1 MANLQSD
8 VVDRMAI
15 VGKVFAELEL
25 FKGLTYNISFGG
37 DYYGSHNDQ
46 YRSSELPLLGQKY
59 YDIKSNPTAYSSSG
73 FYFNWLIEN
82 KINYNTVINEDHSI
96 NAVLVQSA
104 QKETYKGDN
113 VTATDFPNDYIQ
125 TISGGTVIKGASDK
139 TQWSIASYL
148 ARVQYSYKGK
158 YMGFRSYSCG
168 WFFPFRKN
176 NRWGYSRRIIGMES

>member
-1 MANLQSD
+1 MVLIMIS
-8 VVDRMAI
+8 I
-15 VGKVFAELEL
+15 VRQNYPYWAR
-25 FKGLTYNISFGG
+25 NIR
-37 DYYGSHNDQ
+37 YQ
-46 YRSSELPLLGQKY
+46 VE
-59 YDIKSNPTAYSSSG
+59 PTAYSSSD

-139 TQWSIASYL
+139 TPMVDCFLS
-148 ARVQYSYKGK
+148 G
-158 YMGFRSYSCG
+158 SCA
-168 WFFPFRKN
+168 
-176 NRWGYSRRIIGMES
+176 I

>member
-1 MANLQSD
+1 M
-8 VVDRMAI
+8 
-15 VGKVFAELEL
+15 
-25 FKGLTYNISFGG
+25 
-37 DYYGSHNDQ
+37 
-46 YRSSELPLLGQKY
+46 
-59 YDIKSNPTAYSSSG
+59 
-73 FYFNWLIEN
+73 
-82 KINYNTVINEDHSI
+82 INEDHSI

-158 YMGFRSYSCG
+158 YMASGAIRADGSSRFG
-168 WFFPFRKN
+168 KN
-176 NRWGYSRRIIGMES
+176 NRWGYFPSASLAWRVSGEDFFTKAKFLSFVDDLKIRTSYGVTGNFQIGNYDHLSLMALDNYILGTGNGQLV

>member
-1 MANLQSD
+1 M
-8 VVDRMAI
+8 
-15 VGKVFAELEL
+15 
-25 FKGLTYNISFGG
+25 
-37 DYYGSHNDQ
+37 
-46 YRSSELPLLGQKY
+46 
-59 YDIKSNPTAYSSSG
+59 
-73 FYFNWLIEN
+73 
-82 KINYNTVINEDHSI
+82 INEAHSI

-158 YMGFRSYSCG
+158 YMASGAIVRMVLPVSEKITAGDISRPHHWHG
-168 WFFPFRKN
+168 ELAGRIS
-176 NRWGYSRRIIGMES
+176 SRRRNFSPL